1 VTAGLRHRAVRVGR
15 AATTLVLDL
24 LALKPIAVFVWA
36 FSQRANTIH
45 FPERARLLARIDG
58 ALAAG
63 RPVVVA
69 ANHVSWFDDPV
80 IPMALYRSGPRAALE
95 LGGLALLLA
104 VAAFLPASLGLG
116 VGLAGALGIA
126 AFGVNKPW
134 WTLGDLVNL
143 SDASVLRGKLA
154 LTRKAP
160 PGPLLRVWLRL
171 ADVLI
176 PWFMRSGT
184 VRTIF
189 VDRRAGEEARQVR
202 ERALEAALAV
212 AARPEPVW
220 VFFEGGRTKLPGRI
234 APARRGVGALILG
247 LRKRG
252 LEPLVLV
259 VVHRGMERLIPPG
272 GRRFLSTGHRVEVRW
287 AEFDTESCA
296 SASRGDDQEL
306 ADAIR
311 EQALRLDAAART
323 AETPPG

>member
-1 VTAGLRHRAVRVGR
+1 VAAGLRRRAVQLARG
-15 AATTLVLDL
+15 ATTLVLDL
-24 LALKPIAVFVWA
+24 LALKPIAVFVWG
-36 FSQRANTIH
+36 FSQRANAIH
-45 FPERARLLARIDG
+45 FPERARLLARIEG

-95 LGGLALLLA
+95 LGALAILLAAAASLPAPLGLA
-104 VAAFLPASLGLG
+104 
-116 VGLAGALGIA
+116 VGLAGALGVA

-160 PGPLLRVWLRL
+160 PGPLLRAWLRV
-171 ADVLI
+171 ADSLI

-220 VFFEGGRTKLPGRI
+220 VFFEGGRTKVPGRI

-247 LRKRG
+247 LQKRG
-252 LEPLVLV
+252 FEPLVLV

-272 GRRFLSTGHRVEVRW
+272 GSRFLSTGHRVEVRW
-287 AEFDTESCA
+287 AEFDPQTCSD
-296 SASRGDDQEL
+296 SRGDDQAL

-311 EQALRLDAAART
+311 EQALLLDAAART